1 MCVGGGIISTVQGM
15 PRVVS
20 RSGEAAEA
28 AAAAVTAAL
37 PLLRRLAG
45 RGGPLEATRRPD
57 PGRDTRLTRTRSR
70 EATEDRHNT
79 GIMPVTRIRDS

>member
-1 MCVGGGIISTVQGM
+1 MQGM
-15 PRVVS
+15 RGVS
-20 RSGEAAEA
+20 QSGEAAEA

-57 PGRDTRLTRTRSR
+57 PGRASDT
-70 EATEDRHNT
+70 A
-79 GIMPVTRIRDS
+79 RIGLGAGKRRKIGTTLASCQ

>member
-1 MCVGGGIISTVQGM
+1 M
-15 PRVVS
+15 RVVS
-20 RSGEAAEA
+20 QSGEAAEA

-57 PGRDTRLTRTRSR
+57 PGRASDT
-70 EATEDRHNT
+70 
-79 GIMPVTRIRDS
+79 VTARIGLGAGKRRKIGTTLASCQ